1 MSTDIGEK
9 IRGIRE
15 AEGLS
20 RKEFAEAAGIN
31 ARSLER
37 IENGGSCSKE
47 NLLAVLK
54 RFPHYAAWLAGA
66 DMSEEIVQTTP
77 ELEKTRD
84 RLKPTGTGTES
95 RGE

>member
-20 RKEFAEAAGIN
+20 RKAFAEAAGIN

-47 NLLAVLK
+47 NLLAVIK
-54 RFPHYAAWLAGA
+54 RFPNYAAWLAGA
-66 DMSEEIVQTTP
+66 DMSNEIVQTTP
-77 ELEKTRD
+77 EIEATRD
-84 RLKPTGTGTES
+84 RLKPTGTDTKS
-95 RGE
+95 RSE